1 MTSLLDTNTQF
12 IMTQDMVYQRM
23 IL

>member
-1 MTSLLDTNTQF
+1 LLDTNTQF